1 MEIIETTRCMVSR
14 SNHVH
19 VAAYTAKRVLKK
31 VPPYRDS
38 VLGRTVDHVML
49 PEFERYMPVRLPRS
63 VYDYPRYRNDVIEAK
78 RLCKA
83 FVVRQYLKK
92 YPLGA
97 C

>member
-1 MEIIETTRCMVSR
+1 MEIIETTRRMVSR
-14 SNHVH
+14 SNHVY
-19 VAAYTAKRVLKK
+19 VAAYSARRVLKQ
-31 VPPYRDS
+31 VAQWEDS
-38 VLGRTVDHVML
+38 EGRIHNHAML
-49 PEFERYMPVRLPRS
+49 PEFERYMPVRLPTS
-63 VYDYPRYRNDVIEAK
+63 IADYPRYRNSVIEAK